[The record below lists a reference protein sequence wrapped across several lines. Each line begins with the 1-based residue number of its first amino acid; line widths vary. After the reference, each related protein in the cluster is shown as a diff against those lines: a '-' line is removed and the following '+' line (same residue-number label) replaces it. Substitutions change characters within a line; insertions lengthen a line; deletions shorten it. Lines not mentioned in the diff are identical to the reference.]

1 MYQIWDIAK
10 LFDKL
15 SVYFFLLCH
24 NDIKHQKASN
34 LITNI
39 NNKIKTKNKI
49 MYYSNSDFGNIME
62 NFFNSTP
69 TYRYYKTS
77 SKNTNEENYEINN
90 TNDGAYLFLE
100 VAGFNK
106 SNLKVEMENG
116 IIHIEGNRVYKLNG
130 EEKTKSITKQFTIGE
145 GYNPTSIEATIEDGL
160 LTVFVPNYKKQ
171 EKKRISIL

>member
-1 MYQIWDIAK
+1 MA
-10 LFDKL
+10 L
-15 SVYFFLLCH
+15 
-24 NDIKHQKASN
+24 N
-34 LITNI
+34 LIITNI
-39 NNKIKTKNKI
+39 NNKFKTKNKI
-49 MYYSNSDFGNIME
+49 MVYLNSDFGNIME

-69 TYRYYKTS
+69 SYRYS
-77 SKNTNEENYEINN
+77 SSSPKNTNEEKYEINN

-116 IIHIEGNRVYKLNG
+116 VIHIEGKRVYKLNG
-130 EEKTKSITKQFTIGE
+130 EEKSKSISKQFTVGE
-145 GYNPTSIEATIEDGL
+145 GYNPASIEATIEDGL